1 MCLQGIFLTP
11 FFLLGIFLPFLT
23 IGSFALHCFV
33 KGKDDVAN
41 SLFLVK
47 PSELEFSDP
56 PNIIGRGSFG
66 FVLQA
71 EYRGSKV
78 AVKRVIPPKKEKRES
93 PRGICN
99 AKGIPPAIDTTIE
112 SPAESAT
119 ESPNNSTEST
129 KSFDVETGRRASA
142 EDKRSNLSLNFNS
155 EGEKPVP
162 VKKVDV
168 ESDFEDEDDVSIAIV
183 SNPDINLNGDVSNF
197 SSIEGGERQSSTS
210 SSIGNVGFPNL
221 MASTESRIIDL
232 NEVGLVKPKKKKGGS
247 SEKKSLSKLKLEFI
261 EEMRILSRLR
271 HPNITTVM
279 GKMKTLYY
287 DLAANVAL

>member
-1 MCLQGIFLTP
+1 M
-11 FFLLGIFLPFLT
+11 PFLT
-23 IGSFALHCFV
+23 IGSFALYWFV
-33 KGKDDVAN
+33 KGKDGVAN

-78 AVKRVIPPKKEKRES
+78 AVKRVIPPKKEKKERRES
-93 PRGICN
+93 LRFGYN
-99 AKGIPPAIDTTIE
+99 ARGIPPAISTAVE
-112 SPAESAT
+112 STT
-119 ESPNNSTEST
+119 ESPNNSTVSA
-129 KSFDVETGRRASA
+129 KNFDVETGRRAST
-142 EDKRSNLSLNFNS
+142 EEKRSKLSLNSNS
-155 EGEKPVP
+155 EGEQPVP
-162 VKKVDV
+162 MEKVYV
-168 ESDFEDEDDVSIAIV
+168 ESDIEVEDEDDVSIDIV
-183 SNPDINLNGDVSNF
+183 SNPELNLNADVSSF
-197 SSIEGGERQSSTS
+197 SSMEGDEPLSAGSS
-210 SSIGNVGFPNL
+210 SSILNVGFPNL

-232 NEVGLVKPKKKKGGS
+232 NEDGLVKPKKKKAAS

-279 GKMKTLYY
+279 GKIKAFYY